1 MRSFGMMTWERDMI
15 EYLRGKITS
24 IRENRVVIDVNG
36 VGYAVSVS
44 ESTASLLPG
53 TGEEAK
59 IYTFMSVKE
68 DGVSLY
74 GFPSYDD
81 LEIFKLLI
89 TVSGIGPKGALGI
102 LSVLTPDDLR
112 FAILSGDSKS
122 IARAPGI
129 GKKSAE
135 RVILEL
141 KDKIS
146 DRDTI
151 ESAFSKAEAVSSV
164 NTAAKSAARDDA
176 VEAMTSLGYS
186 ATDAYKAVKE
196 AAAALGEDAGANE
209 LLKAAL
215 NLMV

>member
-1 MRSFGMMTWERDMI
+1 MI
-15 EYLRGKITS
+15 EYLKGKIAA
-24 IRENRVVIDVNG
+24 IRENQVVIDVNG
-36 VGYAVSVS
+36 VGYVCSIS

-53 TGEEAK
+53 VGEEAR

-68 DGVSLY
+68 DGVNLY

-81 LEIFKLLI
+81 LEVFKLLI

-122 IARAPGI
+122 ISRAPGV

-151 ESAFSKAEAVSSV
+151 ESAFSKAETGAS
-164 NTAAKSAARDDA
+164 AASGANNAARDDA
-176 VEAMTSLGYS
+176 VEAMTALGYS

-196 AAAALGEDAGANE
+196 AAAALGEGAGANE

-215 NLMV
+215 SLI

>member
-1 MRSFGMMTWERDMI
+1 MMTWERDMI

-196 AAAALGEDAGANE
+196 AAAALGEDAGADE
-209 LLKAAL
+209 LIRAAL
-215 NLMV
+215 TLI

>member
-1 MRSFGMMTWERDMI
+1 MRSFGLMTWERDMI
-15 EYLRGKITS
+15 EYLRGKIAS
-24 IRENRVVIDVNG
+24 IRENCVIIDVNG
-36 VGYAVSVS
+36 VGYAVAVS

-53 TGEEAK
+53 AGEEAK
-59 IYTFMSVKE
+59 IYTFMSVKD

-112 FAILSGDSKS
+112 FAILSGDSAS

-151 ESAFSKAEAVSSV
+151 ESAFSKVEAGG
-164 NTAAKSAARDDA
+164 AANAGVKSGARDDA

-186 ATDAYKAVKE
+186 ATDAYKVVKE
-196 AAAALGEDAGANE
+196 AAAALGEGAGADE

-215 NLMV
+215 NLML

>member
-1 MRSFGMMTWERDMI
+1 MI

-81 LEIFKLLI
+81 LGIFKLLI

-151 ESAFSKAEAVSSV
+151 ESAFSRAEAVSSA

-209 LLKAAL
+209 LIRAAL
-215 NLMV
+215 TLI

>member
-1 MRSFGMMTWERDMI
+1 MI
-15 EYLRGKITS
+15 EYLKGKIAT
-24 IRENRVVIDVNG
+24 IRENQVVIDVNG
-36 VGYAVSVS
+36 VGYVCSIS

-53 TGEEAK
+53 VGEEAR

-68 DGVSLY
+68 DGVNLY

-81 LEIFKLLI
+81 LEVFKLLI

-122 IARAPGI
+122 ISRAPGV

-176 VEAMTSLGYS
+176 VEAMTALGYS

-196 AAAALGEDAGANE
+196 AAAALGEDAGADE
-209 LLKAAL
+209 LIRAAL
-215 NLMV
+215 SLI

>member
-1 MRSFGMMTWERDMI
+1 MI

-151 ESAFSKAEAVSSV
+151 ESAFSRAEAVSSA

-209 LLKAAL
+209 LIRAAL
-215 NLMV
+215 TLI

>member
-1 MRSFGMMTWERDMI
+1 MI
-15 EYLRGKITS
+15 EYLKGKIAAV
-24 IRENRVVIDVNG
+24 RANQVVIDVNG
-36 VGYAVSVS
+36 VGYAVAVS

-53 TGEEAK
+53 IGEEAK

-81 LEIFKLLI
+81 LDIFKMLI

-122 IARAPGI
+122 ISRAPGV

-146 DRDTI
+146 DRDAI
-151 ESAFSKAEAVSSV
+151 ESAFSKAESGAPA
-164 NTAAKSAARDDA
+164 TAGISSAARDDA
-176 VEAMTSLGYS
+176 VEAMTALGYS

-196 AAAALGEDAGANE
+196 AQAALGDGAAADE
-209 LLKAAL
+209 LIRAAL
-215 NLMV
+215 TLI